1 MQPSFIPWLKQFL
14 TGLFISVA
22 GIFIAATAQLEN
34 PYLALIG
41 FSITAV
47 GLVFM
52 KRAAAREHG
61 QRVERDAIRRLT
73 QVAEKSGFTVQPNVA
88 LKSGGDLDLL
98 VIKTDGTRIAVEI
111 KSQEGVLLK
120 KTLFGT
126 KESLVRL
133 NGKKFDRDPCEQV
146 LAAAKEVDAMPA
158 LWLPSK
164 HIKEAKT
171 FRLKNG
177 VVVVQGG
184 VPQLQHALGLKKSW
198 WSF

>member
-1 MQPSFIPWLKQFL
+1 MRPTFLPWIKQLIAGLLL
-14 TGLFISVA
+14 TAAGLVLT
-22 GIFIAATAQLEN
+22 ATARSES
-34 PYLALIG
+34 PVFAVIG
-41 FSITAV
+41 LSICAI
-47 GLVFM
+47 GIVFM
-52 KRAAAREHG
+52 RRAAAREHG
-61 QRVERDAIRRLT
+61 QRVERDAIKKLT
-73 QVAEKSGFTVQPNVA
+73 QVAQKNGFTVQPNMS

-98 VIKTDGTRIAVEI
+98 VIKSDGTRIAVEI

-120 KTLFGT
+120 RTLFGT

-146 LAAAKEVDAMPA
+146 LAAAKEIDALPA